1 MFQEPKRTQSS
12 TSRSFAIVLS
22 VCGLLL
28 LVSVL
33 AGKRVLESFV
43 RERTKPWAVFRVP
56 QNPTPLAGLE
66 TALEANAVVICNRGE
81 GDWSDVLIQ
90 IDQGYLAALDRLRK
104 GECKQIPVHN
114 FTTESWKRMPPPRDL
129 QVTRVAVLANFVQK
143 GYAARSVN
151 ASQ

>member
-1 MFQEPKRTQSS
+1 MQSS
-12 TSRSFAIVLS
+12 ASRSFAIVLS

-28 LVSVL
+28 LVLVL
-33 AGKRVLESFV
+33 AGKSVVENFV

-66 TALEANAVVICNRGE
+66 TAVARNGVVVCNRSDA
-81 GDWSDVLIQ
+81 DWIDVLIQ

-129 QVTRVAVLANFVQK
+129 KVTRVAIVANFVQQ
-143 GYAARSVN
+143 GYAARSVSN
-151 ASQ
+151 SQ